1 MAAKPPAGLGSVFRT
16 VIVMKS
22 FRVVL
27 ACASVAALVAIALPF
42 AVAQDQNTDSSETIA
57 RPRRKPLPPAD
68 TNASPD
74 ANAPADSNSSVS
86 PPVPNTPTDDSTTP
100 APEEPKIPSKFNRK
114 GKEIPQGAPTF
125 SSDVTTVELDVA
137 VLDNKGHFL
146 PGIPRE
152 DFRVLEDNVPQ
163 KVTTFSMNSDAPM
176 TIALV
181 IEFSN
186 LFQQYWSEGWY
197 ETLTAT
203 YGFVQT
209 LKPEDYVA
217 IIAYDLRPE
226 ILCDFTN
233 DQGKLQDAMSRL
245 RIPGFSESNMFD
257 AVVDTAQRMSNI
269 DGRKAI
275 LLIGSG
281 RDTFSKLTYDKTRKA
296 LQEAGVPVYTF
307 SLLQALRIMAEPYM
321 GNIQQLDFL
330 QADNEMKT
338 FAAETGGQAFFPRF
352 IQEYPTIFQTIGAA
366 LRNQYTLTYQPS
378 NQAKDGKFRQL
389 KVELVDPKTGEAL
402 RIVENRHPVKYSI
415 VTKSGY
421 TAPRPVE

>member
-1 MAAKPPAGLGSVFRT
+1 
-16 VIVMKS
+16 MKS
-22 FRVVL
+22 FRVIL
-27 ACASVAALVAIALPF
+27 ACAAVAALVVIALPF
-42 AVAQDQNTDSSETIA
+42 AVAQQGPTPDSSETIA
-57 RPRRKPLPPAD
+57 RPRKKTPPPDA
-68 TNASPD
+68 TASPD
-74 ANAPADSNSSVS
+74 SSASPNSNADSNAPADSNNSVN
-86 PPVPNTPTDDSTTP
+86 PNVPTNPTDDSTTP
-100 APEEPKIPSKFNRK
+100 APEEPKIPSKFSRK
-114 GKEIPQGAPTF
+114 GKEVPAGAPTF

-163 KVTTFSMNSDAPM
+163 KISTFNMNSEAPM

-186 LFQQYWSEGWY
+186 QYQQYWSQGWY
-197 ETLTAT
+197 ETLSAT

-209 LKPEDYVA
+209 LKPDDYLAVV
-217 IIAYDLRPE
+217 AYDLRTE

-233 DQGKLQDAMSRL
+233 DQGKIQDALQRL

-257 AVVDTAQRMSNI
+257 ALVDTAQRMSSI
-269 DGRKAI
+269 EGRKAI
-275 LLIGSG
+275 LLIASG

-307 SLLQALRIMAEPYM
+307 SLLQAMRIMMEPYM

-352 IQEYPTIFQTIGAA
+352 LQEYPSIFQSVDTA

-378 NQAKDGKFRQL
+378 NQTKDGKFRKI
-389 KVELVDPKTGEAL
+389 KVELVDPKTGEAM
-402 RIVENRHPVKYSI
+402 RIVENHHPVKYSI
-415 VTKSGY
+415 VAKSGY